1 MVAGEEEGRVAIV
14 SANKYTLALLLHYN
28 NIIKYYC
35 YHYYYVLSRLTA
47 AAPALLF
54 AFRRYCT
61 GIAFIVTFYS
71 ERRSRNAAVIAI
83 FVRGA
88 HTHTHRKVSCTRT
101 ACTAV
106 VRTVR
111 VGYRGYRC
119 ARTDGRR

>member
-71 ERRSRNAAVIAI
+71 ERRSRNARQWSRFSYAV
-83 FVRGA
+83 
-88 HTHTHRKVSCTRT
+88 HTHRKVSCTRT